1 VLRWLTLSLGAYIA
15 VLFVID
21 VDWRMVLRST
31 FIPSLSWTPAEL
43 AALIAILGTTISPY
57 LFFWQTSEEV
67 EELTKSGET
76 SDVDPG
82 HMRHMR
88 ADIFAGMGSAVL
100 VMFAIMVA
108 SAATL
113 GSAGITTV
121 RTAAEAAAALK
132 PLAGSFA
139 SLLFTLGIVGTG
151 LLAVPV
157 LAGSTAYAI
166 TEAVGR
172 PEGLGRSFGRARVFY
187 GVIAAAMLLGLGM
200 DFVGL
205 DPVRALYFAAILN
218 GLAAPPL
225 ILLMLLLSRTRD
237 VCGDQTGGRL
247 STAFVVVALVLMT
260 ALPLIYLLVR
270 CAERGPRRVAGYRSS
285 ARVRGLQAIVVV
297 GEFLQVGPGDL
308 ARDQRIVVRHVGL
321 RIMSPVLE
329 LYVQSTPEHI
339 HVERGTVDIETDQ
352 GGYGPRLHLRETTP
366 GACVVVV
373 VG

>member
-1 VLRWLTLSLGAYIA
+1 
-15 VLFVID
+15 
-21 VDWRMVLRST
+21 
-31 FIPSLSWTPAEL
+31 
-43 AALIAILGTTISPY
+43 
-57 LFFWQTSEEV
+57 
-67 EELTKSGET
+67 
-76 SDVDPG
+76 
-82 HMRHMR
+82 
-88 ADIFAGMGSAVL
+88 MGSAVL

-121 RTAAEAAAALK
+121 KTAAEAAAALK

-172 PEGLGRSFGRARVFY
+172 PEGLGRSLGRARVFY

-225 ILLMLLLSRTRD
+225 ILLMLLLSRTRN

-260 ALPLIYLLVR
+260 ALPLIYLIVR
-270 CAERGPRRVAGYRSS
+270 
-285 ARVRGLQAIVVV
+285 
-297 GEFLQVGPGDL
+297 
-308 ARDQRIVVRHVGL
+308 
-321 RIMSPVLE
+321 
-329 LYVQSTPEHI
+329 
-339 HVERGTVDIETDQ
+339 
-352 GGYGPRLHLRETTP
+352 
-366 GACVVVV
+366 
-373 VG
+373 

>member
-1 VLRWLTLSLGAYIA
+1 
-15 VLFVID
+15 LFVID
-21 VDWRMVLRST
+21 VDWRVVLRST

-88 ADIFAGMGSAVL
+88 ADIFAGMGSAVS

-172 PEGLGRSFGRARVFY
+172 PEGLRRSFGRARVFY
-187 GVIAAAMLLGLGM
+187 GVITEAMLLGLGM

-225 ILLMLLLSRTRD
+225 ILLMLLLSRARD
-237 VCGDQTGGRL
+237 VCGDQAGGRL
-247 STAFVVVALVLMT
+247 STALVLVALVLMT

-270 CAERGPRRVAGYRSS
+270 
-285 ARVRGLQAIVVV
+285 
-297 GEFLQVGPGDL
+297 
-308 ARDQRIVVRHVGL
+308 
-321 RIMSPVLE
+321 
-329 LYVQSTPEHI
+329 
-339 HVERGTVDIETDQ
+339 
-352 GGYGPRLHLRETTP
+352 
-366 GACVVVV
+366 
-373 VG
+373 